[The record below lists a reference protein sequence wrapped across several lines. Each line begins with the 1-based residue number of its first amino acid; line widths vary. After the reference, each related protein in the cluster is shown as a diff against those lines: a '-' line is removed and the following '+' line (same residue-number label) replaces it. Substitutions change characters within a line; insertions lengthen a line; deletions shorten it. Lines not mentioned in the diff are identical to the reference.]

1 MESFG
6 NAACNAFPKF
16 SIFFALAL
24 LLLKKIPVDIQ
35 QIVCYFM
42 FTNDMSI
49 LDISRH
55 NMSRNDRER
64 QGVEALGEGLQKK
77 YIPMTETTYYTLLSV
92 ITPRHGYA
100 IMQYVSE
107 LTRGRIVLGTG
118 TLYTMVGRLVAD
130 GVIVQVPQDGK
141 KAYQITDTG
150 RELLRT
156 ETERLGKQLEDGLS
170 VMRAG
175 GMADESE

>member
-1 MESFG
+1 MEKLI
-6 NAACNAFPKF
+6 AARFQNSLP
-16 SIFFALAL
+16 FFCCGI
-24 LLLKKIPVDIQ
+24 KIPVDTWRIM
-35 QIVCYFM
+35 CYLRS
-42 FTNDMSI
+42 TNDMSI
-49 LDISRH
+49 LDISRQ
-55 NMSRNDRER
+55 NMSLSDREG
-64 QGVEALGEGLQKK
+64 QEEALEEGIQKK

-150 RELLRT
+150 MELLRI
-156 ETERLGKQLEDGLS
+156 ETERLEKQLADGVG

-175 GMADESE
+175 GISNESG